1 TSGGTTTPAP
11 STGNTSS
18 STYTVKSGDT
28 LTGIAS
34 KNGVSVSDLKSWN
47 NLKTDM
53 IYLNQ
58 GLTIKGGTTSGGTT
72 TPAPSTGNT
81 SSSTYTVKSGD
92 TLTGIASKNGV
103 SVSDLKSW
111 NNLKTDMIYV
121 NQALTIKGG
130 STSGGT
136 TTPAPSTGNTSSSTY
151 TVKSGDTLTG
161 IASKNGVSVSDL
173 KSWNNLKTDTIYVN
187 QALTIKGGST
197 SGGTTTPTPST
208 GNTSSSTY
216 TVKSGDTLTGIAS
229 KNGVSVSDLKKSN
242 NLTSDTIYVGQKLI
256 VKSTTTATAPVKPNT
271 SNVKS
276 HKVVSNDTLW
286 DIAQKYGMS
295 VSDLKAVNYLKSD
308 VIFVGQSLII
318 K

>member
-1 TSGGTTTPAP
+1 
-11 STGNTSS
+11 
-18 STYTVKSGDT
+18 
-28 LTGIAS
+28 
-34 KNGVSVSDLKSWN
+34 
-47 NLKTDM
+47 
-53 IYLNQ
+53 
-58 GLTIKGGTTSGGTT
+58 
-72 TPAPSTGNT
+72 
-81 SSSTYTVKSGD
+81 
-92 TLTGIASKNGV
+92 KNGV

-136 TTPAPSTGNTSSSTY
+136 TTPA
-151 TVKSGDTLTG
+151 
-161 IASKNGVSVSDL
+161 
-173 KSWNNLKTDTIYVN
+173 
-187 QALTIKGGST
+187 
-197 SGGTTTPTPST
+197 PST